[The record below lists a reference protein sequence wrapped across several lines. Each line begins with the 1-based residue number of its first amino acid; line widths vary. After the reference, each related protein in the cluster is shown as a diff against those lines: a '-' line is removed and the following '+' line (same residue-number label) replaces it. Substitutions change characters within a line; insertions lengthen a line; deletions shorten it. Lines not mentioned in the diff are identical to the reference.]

1 MIMDRT
7 RSLGSMQKREISVA
21 SFFFGDG
28 GHVDFDAA
36 GTYKILR
43 LPPNSLILRSKINS
57 MEAMP
62 ISVSV
67 GFTPTGTQIASS
79 TNLNGVGTR
88 RTNLFIFDHLF
99 TRSERFVYLHL
110 PAALPKGAWILV
122 VEYIEFKKTSGEY
135 TRITHETE

>member
-1 MIMDRT
+1 
-7 RSLGSMQKREISVA
+7 MQKREISVA

-28 GHVDFDAA
+28 GHLDFDAA

-43 LPPNSLILRSKINS
+43 LPPNSLVIRSKINS
-57 MEAMP
+57 MEPIP

-67 GFTPTGTQIASS
+67 GFTSTGNQISGDTS
-79 TNLNGVGTR
+79 LNGVGTR
-88 RTNLFIFDHLF
+88 RTNLFVFDPLF
-99 TRSERFVYLHL
+99 TNSERFVYLHL
-110 PAALPKGAWILV
+110 PAALPKGDWILV